1 MSTIPA
7 GPQVV
12 KEFRF
17 FSDSRYVTV
26 VFEDET
32 SVEFHGEDNYEEA
45 HDATVHAKH
54 AGEASLELAD
64 QAGKTFAMVVK
75 KDVLVERFAA

>member
-17 FSDSRYVTV
+17 FPDSRFVTV
-26 VFEDET
+26 VFEDDT
-32 SVEFHGEDNYEEA
+32 TVEFHGEDNYHKARIASAKDRPEESK
-45 HDATVHAKH
+45 V
-54 AGEASLELAD
+54 ELVD
-64 QAGKTFAMVVK
+64 QGGKAVAMVVK
-75 KDVLVERFAA
+75 TDVVIEAFEA

>member
-1 MSTIPA
+1 MSTTPS

-17 FSDSRYVTV
+17 FSTSRYVTV
-26 VFEDET
+26 VFADET

-45 HDATVHAKH
+45 HDTMVHAKH
-54 AGEASLELAD
+54 AGEASLELVD

-75 KDVLVERFAA
+75 KDVLAEKFEA